1 MEFCLPELGEGI
13 EAATVVG
20 VHVKAGDVLEPGQI
34 VFAVETDKAAVDVPI
49 KLGGSVEAVLVK
61 VGDKVAIGGALL
73 SLKASATAPT
83 SAPKPTPAKAA
94 PAPIVAPKAPVATSG
109 SVEFFLPELGEGIEA
124 ATVVGILVKVGET
137 VAVGQMVFA
146 VETDKAAVEVPTSKA
161 GVVETIHVK
170 IGEKVP
176 ISGTLLTLKST
187 DVAAA
192 PAAVAEAPKVAV
204 ATTAPRPAVVAAL
217 ATNGSV
223 GKKDLTPAGPATRR
237 LARELGVALLEVGGT
252 GRGGRVTLDNVKEF
266 VKTER
271 TKKTSGGTSGSGLSG
286 KTVADSFAHPNLPD
300 FAKFGEIERKPVS
313 GIRKAIANNLT
324 IAWRTIPMVT
334 QNDLADITHLEDG
347 RKRIVDGLPKGA
359 AKITWTVL
367 AVKAVVA
374 ALKEFPNF
382 NASFDMNAGELIVKK
397 FYHIGIAVDT
407 ERGLVVP
414 VIRDADKKSIRDIA
428 AEVASLAE
436 KSRTGKLTIDEM
448 RGGTFTLTNLGGI
461 GGTSFTPIVNYPE
474 VAILGMSRSAMQPVV
489 RDGQVVARLM
499 MPLSLTYDHRVID
512 GPTAH
517 ASPRGSCNSSATR
530 CGCSWRAKPCCIA
543 SHGRCCFNSMPKTR
557 TISRCVRPLN
567 SLRGQH
573 SHDGCTG
580 SFRRLSPR

>member
-20 VHVKAGDVLEPGQI
+20 VHVKAGDVLQPGQI

-49 KLGGSVEAVLVK
+49 KLGGSVDAVLVK

-73 SLKASATAPT
+73 SLKASGTPAP
-83 SAPKPTPAKAA
+83 AAVPKPAPAKAA
-94 PAPIVAPKAPVATSG
+94 PTPVAAPKAAVATGG
-109 SVEFFLPELGEGIEA
+109 SVEFYLPELGEGIEA

-137 VAVGQMVFA
+137 VTAGQMVFA

-187 DVAAA
+187 AVA
-192 PAAVAEAPKVAV
+192 PAPATAVIAEAPKAAV

-271 TKKTSGGTSGSGLSG
+271 TKKPSGGGTSGSGLSG

-300 FAKFGEIERKPVS
+300 FSKFGEVERKPVS

-359 AKITWTVL
+359 PKITWTVL

-382 NASFDMNAGELIVKK
+382 NASFDMNAGEVIFKK

-428 AEVASLAE
+428 AEVALLAD

-512 GPTAH
+512 GADGARFT
-517 ASPRGSCNSSATR
+517 TR
-530 CGCSWRAKPCCIA
+530 LVQLFSDP
-543 SHGRCCFNSMPKTR
+543 M
-557 TISRCVRPLN
+557 
-567 SLRGQH
+567 
-573 SHDGCTG
+573 
-580 SFRRLSPR
+580 RLLMES

>member
-20 VHVKAGDVLEPGQI
+20 VHVKAGDVLQPGQI

-49 KLGGSVEAVLVK
+49 KLGGSVDAVLVK

-73 SLKASATAPT
+73 SLKASGTAAPAA
-83 SAPKPTPAKAA
+83 APKPAPAKAA
-94 PAPIVAPKAPVATSG
+94 PTPVAAPKAAVATGG
-109 SVEFFLPELGEGIEA
+109 SVEFYLPELGEGIEA

-137 VAVGQMVFA
+137 VTAGQMVFA

-187 DVAAA
+187 AVAPA
-192 PAAVAEAPKVAV
+192 PAPATAAVAEAPKAAV
-204 ATTAPRPAVVAAL
+204 ATTSPRPAVVAAL

-271 TKKTSGGTSGSGLSG
+271 TKKPSGGGTSGSGLSG

-300 FAKFGEIERKPVS
+300 FSKFGEVERKPVS

-359 AKITWTVL
+359 PKITWTVL

-382 NASFDMNAGELIVKK
+382 NASFDMNAGEVIFKK

-428 AEVASLAE
+428 AEVALLAD

-512 GPTAH
+512 GADGARFT
-517 ASPRGSCNSSATR
+517 TR
-530 CGCSWRAKPCCIA
+530 LVQLFSDP
-543 SHGRCCFNSMPKTR
+543 M
-557 TISRCVRPLN
+557 
-567 SLRGQH
+567 
-573 SHDGCTG
+573 
-580 SFRRLSPR
+580 RLLMES